1 MSATVTDTLLAQ
13 LPMLLVVAPLIAAAL
28 CLLVRDARLV
38 WWLAMAV
45 SAAALVFSV
54 TLFVRTG
61 GGLVLEYAVG
71 GWQPPWGIAYKVA
84 PVNALMALVLSAVF
98 LAGVVYAGRSF
109 GRELRGRRLQPVY
122 SALLICQSGFFGVAM
137 TDDLFNIFVFLEMA
151 SIAGYA
157 LVASARTPRAL
168 TAAFRYLLMGTT
180 GAALF
185 LLGIGYLYLVT
196 GTLNLSDMAP
206 RLQPSL
212 GSPAVVAALG
222 FIGAGLLLKAA
233 LFPLHLW
240 LPNAYAHAP
249 SAIAA
254 VLSGTGTKV
263 ALYILIRLLFGVFDA
278 ASFSAALPDVMM
290 VLAPAA
296 IVAGSGLAIFQR
308 QVKRMMAYSSVAQIG
323 YIVLGVA
330 LVTQTGLAAGLVH
343 LFNHAIIK
351 VSLFMAL
358 GCVVYRAGACRLSD
372 LAGLSSRMPWT
383 AAAIVAGAVSLVGL
397 PLTSGFV
404 SKWYLVSAVLEA
416 NLWLPAFVI
425 LAGSL
430 MSAAYGWRLVEAAYF
445 RGAEGGAG
453 GEGAA
458 GGEGGWAGKD
468 GVGSASGVGEGNEDR
483 RAAEDDNGGDGKTAE
498 APPVMLLTTWA
509 LIALN
514 FFVGVNPSWLTR
526 ACLGIAGTLLG

>member
-1 MSATVTDTLLAQ
+1 MSATATDTLLAQ

-54 TLFVRTG
+54 TLFVHTG

-206 RLQPSL
+206 RLQPAL

-453 GEGAA
+453 RVSGEGGVSGEGAP
-458 GGEGGWAGKD
+458 
-468 GVGSASGVGEGNEDR
+468 GNEDR
-483 RAAEDDNGGDGKTAE
+483 RAAEDDNGGDSKTAE